1 MLEGVLKMPKP
12 FSLLVTVEEIAL
24 GPVMARLQGI
34 PGILS
39 VDMVP
44 RASKGATNGHA
55 NGHANGHDN
64 GEDKKPHANSGKK
77 RPVFEI
83 TGADFLIKTLMKG
96 PINGPKLKA
105 AFEKAGRSPDSA
117 SSLVYNATQNGLV
130 NNPGGTGYRL
140 TKKGRDK
147 ARYV

>member
-44 RASKGATNGHA
+44 RTSKSAA

-64 GEDKKPHANSGKK
+64 GEDKKPHANAGKK

-96 PINGPKLKA
+96 PINGPKLKDV
-105 AFEKAGRSPDSA
+105 FKKAGRSPDSA